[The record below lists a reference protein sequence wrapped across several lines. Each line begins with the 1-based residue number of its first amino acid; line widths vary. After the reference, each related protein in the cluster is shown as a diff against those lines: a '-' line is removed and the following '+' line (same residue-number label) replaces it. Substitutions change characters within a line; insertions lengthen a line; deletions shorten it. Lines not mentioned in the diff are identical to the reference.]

1 MNTSRRASPYGLAQP
16 LSGAALF
23 GTALFGT
30 ALLAVWVGVGSARAQ
45 ETLAPDPA
53 AHTQTAHAMPMVADP
68 STVEA
73 AADEAVPPAPDEPL
87 RRCGKFDEA
96 PEAAGFPQPE
106 VRESSGGV
114 LRTSLVACMGKN
126 KILDAPSGKMRSI
139 TTTTYEGTIPGPTL
153 VVKPGDRLLIDLT
166 NDLPANPTGLR
177 EGMFPHDQN
186 TTNFH
191 AHGLTVSPLGNSD
204 NAFRIVKPGATRL
217 VKIDIPKDHPSGTYW
232 YHPHKHGSTTF
243 QFLGGMGAFLIIKGG
258 KDTLDAVPEVAAA
271 KDIVM
276 GFQVIRTATD
286 GTQPFVHQAAEQ
298 FGTFPFGTEDPKQQ
312 GVWSTYGLDGAPGRS
327 YFYFTTN
334 GVTNPTLRMRPGEVQ
349 RWRLL
354 NASPNENLTIDLEGH
369 PLHIVAMDGITVG
382 KMRKLKPGESFVM
395 GPGQRMDV
403 LVKAREAGTYRLMS
417 RDPTAVATSVTPGG
431 KIGVTPRNS
440 RHSFDFPTPCSSLT
454 SPQEAGIVDLK
465 RSGAGSG
472 HGGGHGRALQA
483 SASAPAADDPC
494 VEKTILAYP
503 FALATIVVE
512 GKPLDMKLPP
522 EALPVPKGLPS
533 VNRMLSKTPDR
544 RRNVVFELCGNKEGV
559 FMELAK
565 YRLPSCGWYYE
576 KYGDAFGGK
585 PFNMLQMMR
594 DADDTG
600 EPNADKFMP
609 LINFKKDG
617 LFNPSQPLFEGM
629 VAGNYEEWEVSN
641 PTYSDHP
648 FHIHQNPFLVTEV
661 NGRKLD
667 PPEWH
672 DTIIVPG
679 TARQPDNFTPPQPN
693 LNKIRHGRIKFR
705 IYFNPITVGCFV
717 MHCHI
722 LSHEDLGMMQRVDV
736 LPGKD
741 QPSVCPVGPDAVMEH

>member
-1 MNTSRRASPYGLAQP
+1 MAKMSSCKARSLATSYFGVIL
-16 LSGAALF
+16 LSATSVGIG
-23 GTALFGT
+23 GTA
-30 ALLAVWVGVGSARAQ
+30 AQ
-45 ETLAPDPA
+45 EQPA
-53 AHTQTAHAMPMVADP
+53 HSQFAHALPVLAEPMEDV
-68 STVEA
+68 A
-73 AADEAVPPAPDEPL
+73 AAPAEPR
-87 RRCGKFDEA
+87 RRCGEFASE
-96 PEAAGFPQPE
+96 PEAGGFPQPE
-106 VRESSGGV
+106 VRESSKGV
-114 LRTSLVACMGKN
+114 LRTSIVACMGKN
-126 KILDAPSGKMRSI
+126 KILDLPSGEMRVVK
-139 TTTTYEGTIPGPTL
+139 TTTYEGSIPGPTL

-177 EGMFPHDQN
+177 EGMFPHEQN

-191 AHGLTVSPLGNSD
+191 AHGLTVSPLGNGD
-204 NAFRIVKPGATRL
+204 NAFRLFKPGATRL
-217 VKIDIPKDHPSGTYW
+217 VKIDIPEDHPSGTFW

-271 KDIVM
+271 RDLVM

-286 GTQPFVHQAAEQ
+286 GTQPFVHQDAEQ

-327 YFYFTTN
+327 FFYFTTN
-334 GVTNPTLRMRPGEVQ
+334 GVSNPTLRMRPGEVQ

-369 PLHIVAMDGITVG
+369 ALHIVAMDGITVG
-382 KMRKLKPGESFVM
+382 KMLKLKPGESFVM

-403 LVKAREAGTYRLMS
+403 MVKAREAGTYRLMS
-417 RDPTAVATSVTPGG
+417 RDPAAVPASVSPGG
-431 KIGVTPRNS
+431 KIGVAPRNS
-440 RHSFDFPTPCSSLT
+440 RHSFDFPSPCSSLT

-465 RSGAGSG
+465 ESLGQGDG
-472 HGGGHGRALQA
+472 HGHGKIRRIKAELA
-483 SASAPAADDPC
+483 ENDPC
-494 VEKTILAYP
+494 KEKTILAYP
-503 FALATIVVE
+503 FPLATIVVD
-512 GKPLDMKLPP
+512 GKPMDMKLPP
-522 EALPVPKGLPS
+522 DALPVPKGLPS
-533 VNRMLSKTPDR
+533 VAKMLSKTPDR

-576 KYGDAFGGK
+576 KYAESWGGK

-594 DADDTG
+594 DADDEG
-600 EPNADKFMP
+600 EPNDDKFMP
-609 LINFKKDG
+609 RINYKKDG
-617 LFNPSQPLFEGM
+617 LFNPVEPLFDGM
-629 VAGNYEEWEVSN
+629 VAGNYEEWTVTNS
-641 PTYSDHP
+641 TYSDHP
-648 FHIHQNPFLVTEV
+648 FHIHQNPFLVTEI
-661 NGRKLD
+661 NGRTLD

-679 TARQPDNFTPPQPN
+679 TIKQPDDFTPPQPN

-722 LSHEDLGMMQRVDV
+722 LSHEDLGMMQRLDI

-741 QPSVCPVGPDAVMEH
+741 QASVCPIGPMATMEH